1 MKFGK
6 KKFVYSSGNQ
16 EKSRSS
22 LKSQMNDPKARSK
35 LISGPTDFKHVHHM
49 GPESNVQNLIA
60 DPTPVKEFRYDSKLR
75 HYHYV
80 ITNEV
85 FIGSDRYVITSEGLI
100 DNNDYVIQNVTDKR
114 RAVNQT

>member
-1 MKFGK
+1 MDLWISGILCEHKIRRNLVKFGK

-60 DPTPVKEFRYDSKLR
+60 DPTPVKESFIFY
-75 HYHYV
+75 YVTV
-80 ITNEV
+80 IT
-85 FIGSDRYVITSEGLI
+85 
-100 DNNDYVIQNVTDKR
+100 
-114 RAVNQT
+114 

>member
-1 MKFGK
+1 MVKFGK

-60 DPTPVKEFRYDSKLR
+60 DPTPVKES
-75 HYHYV
+75 
-80 ITNEV
+80 
-85 FIGSDRYVITSEGLI
+85 FIF
-100 DNNDYVIQNVTDKR
+100 DYVTVVT
-114 RAVNQT
+114 

>member
-1 MKFGK
+1 MVRFEPWISGILCEHEIRRNLVKFGK

-60 DPTPVKEFRYDSKLR
+60 DPTPVKDSFIFD
-75 HYHYV
+75 YVTV
-80 ITNEV
+80 IT
-85 FIGSDRYVITSEGLI
+85 
-100 DNNDYVIQNVTDKR
+100 
-114 RAVNQT
+114 